1 MSVTQTGGRGACAGL
16 SVIQRGGACAGL
28 SVLSFSGHDAGTQD
42 SQLVVGEAVGGGAA
56 LLAEVYHW
64 ALPILSS
71 LSASCTT

>member
-1 MSVTQTGGRGACAGL
+1 MSVTQTGGACAGL

-42 SQLVVGEAVGGGAA
+42 SQLVVGEAMGGGPA

-71 LSASCTT
+71 LSASCT